1 MLSVTAILV
10 EIIRLLFKLLL
21 RESVEFLRSNMAHL
35 DDLAFFQHLARA
47 GSLTATACELGLS
60 LSAVS
65 KRLKQL
71 EARLGV
77 ELAARTTRRLTL
89 TAEGE
94 RYLARGALILDE
106 LDELENS
113 LGEGAGQALSGR
125 LRVNATFGFGRRHI
139 APLLSS
145 FCAEHPEVDGWLE
158 LTNFPLN
165 LSDHGFDI
173 GIRIGEPP
181 ESRLVARRILVNRR
195 ILCASPAYIAEA
207 PVLQAPGD
215 LQQHECLVIREND
228 SDFPLWRFERAAPS
242 IIDSSINVSSEKVQS
257 VKVSGRLASNDGE
270 VITRLALDGHGV
282 MLRSWWDVNEH
293 LASGALVEL
302 LPGWQG
308 VRADF
313 YAVFEQRRHVP
324 ARLRAFIDYIQREM
338 AGRVSRLP
346 N

>member
-1 MLSVTAILV
+1 
-10 EIIRLLFKLLL
+10 
-21 RESVEFLRSNMAHL
+21 MAHL

-47 GSLTATACELGLS
+47 GSLTATARERGLS

-113 LGEGAGQALSGR
+113 LGEGANQALSGR

-139 APLLSS
+139 APLLSR
-145 FCAEHPEVDGWLE
+145 FCADHPEVEGWLE

-173 GIRIGEPP
+173 GIRVGEPP
-181 ESRLVARRILVNRR
+181 ESRLVARRILDNRR
-195 ILCASPAYIAEA
+195 VLCASPAYIA
-207 PVLQAPGD
+207 QAPPIQVPAD
-215 LQQHECLVIREND
+215 LQQHACLVVREND
-228 SDFPLWRFERAAPS
+228 SDFPLWRFEQNDQPGQEA
-242 IIDSSINVSSEKVQS
+242 VGKVQS
-257 VKVSGRLASNDGE
+257 IKVSGRLASNDGE

-338 AGRVSRLP
+338 TGRVSALP
-346 N
+346 AG

>member
-1 MLSVTAILV
+1 
-10 EIIRLLFKLLL
+10 
-21 RESVEFLRSNMAHL
+21 MAYL

-47 GSLTATACELGLS
+47 GNLTATARELGLS

-113 LGEGAGQALSGR
+113 LGERANQALSGR

-139 APLLSS
+139 APLLSR
-145 FCAEHPEVDGWLE
+145 FCAEHPQVEGWLE

-173 GIRIGEPP
+173 GIRVGEPP
-181 ESRLVARRILVNRR
+181 ESHLVARRILTNRR
-195 ILCASPAYIAEA
+195 ILCASPAYIA
-207 PVLQAPGD
+207 QASPIQTPSD
-215 LQQHECLVIREND
+215 LQQHACLVIREND
-228 SDFPLWRFERAAPS
+228 SDFPLWRFERKNQPTQA
-242 IIDSSINVSSEKVQS
+242 QS

-293 LASGALVEL
+293 LASGALVAL
-302 LPGWQG
+302 LPEWQSI
-308 VRADF
+308 RADF
-313 YAVFEQRRHVP
+313 YAVYEQRRHVP
-324 ARLRAFIDYIQREM
+324 ARLRAFIEFIQREM
-338 AGRVSRLP
+338 AGRVSILP
-346 N
+346 EGEGLSG

>member
-1 MLSVTAILV
+1 
-10 EIIRLLFKLLL
+10 
-21 RESVEFLRSNMAHL
+21 MAHL

-47 GSLTATACELGLS
+47 GSLTATARELGLS

-71 EARLGV
+71 ETRLGV

-113 LGEGAGQALSGR
+113 LGEGFDQALSGR

-139 APLLSS
+139 APLLSR
-145 FCAEHPEVDGWLE
+145 FCADHPEVEGWLE

-173 GIRIGEPP
+173 GIRVGEPP
-181 ESRLVARRILVNRR
+181 ESRLVARRILANRR
-195 ILCASPAYIAEA
+195 VLCASPDYIA
-207 PVLQAPGD
+207 QAPPLQVPTD
-215 LQQHECLVIREND
+215 LQQHACLVIREND
-228 SDFPLWRFERAAPS
+228 SDFPLWRFEQSDQPTK
-242 IIDSSINVSSEKVQS
+242 IQS

-293 LASGALVEL
+293 LASGALVAV
-302 LPGWQG
+302 LPAWQG

-313 YAVFEQRRHVP
+313 YAVYEQRRHVP
-324 ARLRAFIDYIQREM
+324 ARLRAFIDYVQREM
-338 AGRVSRLP
+338 AGRVSVLP
-346 N
+346 EG

>member
-1 MLSVTAILV
+1 
-10 EIIRLLFKLLL
+10 
-21 RESVEFLRSNMAHL
+21 MAHL

-47 GSLTATACELGLS
+47 GSLTATARELGLS

-106 LDELENS
+106 LGELENS
-113 LGEGAGQALSGR
+113 LGEGADQALSGR

-139 APLLSS
+139 APLLSR
-145 FCAEHPEVDGWLE
+145 FCADHPEVEGWLE

-173 GIRIGEPP
+173 GIRVGEPP
-181 ESRLVARRILVNRR
+181 ESRLVARRILANRR
-195 ILCASPAYIAEA
+195 VLCASPAYIALA
-207 PVLQAPGD
+207 PPLQVPAD
-215 LQQHECLVIREND
+215 LQQHACLVVREND
-228 SDFPLWRFERAAPS
+228 SDFPLWRFEQNDQPAQGG
-242 IIDSSINVSSEKVQS
+242 VGKVQS
-257 VKVSGRLASNDGE
+257 IKVSGRLASNDGE

-338 AGRVSRLP
+338 TGRVSALP
-346 N
+346 AG

>member
-1 MLSVTAILV
+1 
-10 EIIRLLFKLLL
+10 
-21 RESVEFLRSNMAHL
+21 MAHL

-47 GSLTATACELGLS
+47 GSLTATARELGLS

-94 RYLARGALILDE
+94 RYFARGALILDE

-113 LGEGAGQALSGR
+113 LGEKANQALSGR

-139 APLLSS
+139 APLLSR
-145 FCAEHPEVDGWLE
+145 FCAEHPEVEGWLE

-173 GIRIGEPP
+173 GIRVGEPP
-181 ESRLVARRILVNRR
+181 ESRLVARRILANRR
-195 ILCASPAYIAEA
+195 VLCASPAYVAQA
-207 PVLQAPGD
+207 PPLQAPGD
-215 LQQHECLVIREND
+215 LLQHSCLIIREND
-228 SDFPLWRFERAAPS
+228 SDFPLWRFEHSEHAAKAPS
-242 IIDSSINVSSEKVQS
+242 LKMQS

-282 MLRSWWDVNEH
+282 VLRSWWDVNEH
-293 LASGALVEL
+293 LASGALVEV

-313 YAVFEQRRHVP
+313 YAVYEQRRHVP
-324 ARLRAFIDYIQREM
+324 ARLRAFIEFIQRDM
-338 AGRVSRLP
+338 AGRVSALP
-346 N
+346 ENK

>member
-1 MLSVTAILV
+1 
-10 EIIRLLFKLLL
+10 
-21 RESVEFLRSNMAHL
+21 MAHL

-47 GSLTATACELGLS
+47 GSLTATARELGLS

-65 KRLKQL
+65 KRLKLL

-94 RYLARGALILDE
+94 RYFARGALILDE
-106 LDELENS
+106 LDELETS
-113 LGEGAGQALSGR
+113 LGEQADHALSGR

-139 APLLSS
+139 APLLSR
-145 FCAEHPEVDGWLE
+145 FCAEHPEVEGWLE

-173 GIRIGEPP
+173 GIRVGEPP
-181 ESRLVARRILVNRR
+181 ESRLVARRILGNRR
-195 ILCASPAYIAEA
+195 ILCASPAYIA
-207 PVLQAPGD
+207 QALPIKMPAD
-215 LQQHECLVIREND
+215 LQQHACLVIREND
-228 SDFPLWRFERAAPS
+228 SDFPLWRFERSEPS
-242 IIDSSINVSSEKVQS
+242 PKEQT

-302 LPGWQG
+302 LPGWQS

-313 YAVFEQRRHVP
+313 YAVYEQRRHVP
-324 ARLRAFIDYIQREM
+324 ARLRAFIEFVQREM

-346 N
+346 EGS